1 LFFVNIFKPNKSNTF
16 FSKNRIGAFYN
27 PLYFTRKELFKAIE
41 ILAPNLSGKLI
52 DVGCGTKPY
61 KDQFINVTEY
71 VGLDIEVSGNSDSKS
86 MVDIFYD
93 GKTIPFKNESIDCV
107 FSSEVF
113 EHIFNLEEIIVEVN
127 RVLRKDGLLLA
138 TCPFL
143 WPEHEV
149 PYDFARYTSFAI
161 QNLLERNGFEVVN
174 FQKTGN
180 FFIAVLQ
187 LQALYL
193 YFFINKIPFI
203 NKFFFI
209 IFISPIFIF
218 GSAINKILPK
228 FMKRKDLYLNNVILA
243 KKIS

>member
-1 LFFVNIFKPNKSNTF
+1 MNKFKPNKSNTF

-27 PLYFTRKELFKAIE
+27 PLYFTRRELYKAIE
-41 ILAPNLSGKLI
+41 ILAPQLSGKLI

-61 KDQFINVTEY
+61 RNHFLNVKQY
-71 VGLDIEVSGNSDSKS
+71 IGLDIEVSGNSDPKS
-86 MVDIFYD
+86 MVDIFYN
-93 GKTIPFKNESIDCV
+93 GKTFPFEDQTIDCV

-113 EHIFNLEEIIVEVN
+113 EHIFNLEEIIVEIH
-127 RVLRKDGLLLA
+127 RILRKDGLLLA

-161 QNLLERNGFEVVN
+161 QDLLERNGFEVVT

-180 FFIAVLQ
+180 FFTAVLQ
-187 LQALYL
+187 MQALYL
-193 YFFINKIPFI
+193 YFFINKIPLVSRL
-203 NKFFFI
+203 FFI